1 MLAAFF
7 CCLPACLPSC
17 HPQTAAAAAAAAE
30 HHSPAQLAAHA
41 HEKGLIILRVVHTD
55 CPVHNCLDKL
65 PSPCAFPVP
74 DKIAS
79 GNGPRCRVVE
89 IDLHLEAVW
98 RLSEGCRG
106 LQSLPSRIDWVT
118 ARNFNIWD
126 RGTHVG
132 KEARRAGKMHSR
144 RDPLRTPNGQVDG
157 GKTMMMLDAPKV

>member
-7 CCLPACLPSC
+7 CCLPAYLPAC
-17 HPQTAAAAAAAAE
+17 QPQTAAAAE
-30 HHSPAQLAAHA
+30 HHSPAKLAAHA

-118 ARNFNIWD
+118 VRHFNIWD

-144 RDPLRTPNGQVDG
+144 RDPLRTPNGRVDG